1 MNKQEMRFK
10 EGEIELIKSVF
21 KDNEELLKTLRKI
34 FLPEI
39 TADAPLGQ
47 NIDLWMTIP
56 VGQMSEQQAIIN
68 LVARN
73 QLIQHIESQLLQLK
87 RLANTDAKTLEEAR
101 EQLKKDSTK

>member
-1 MNKQEMRFK
+1 MDNQEMRITK
-10 EGEIELIKSVF
+10 DEIGLIKSAF
-21 KDNEELLKTLRKI
+21 KGNTALLKILRKI

-56 VGQMSEQQAIIN
+56 VNQMTEQQAIIN

-73 QLIQHIESQLLQLK
+73 QLIQHIESQLLQL
-87 RLANTDAKTLEEAR
+87 RILAETDARTLEEAK
-101 EQLKKDSTK
+101 EALKKNSAK

>member
-1 MNKQEMRFK
+1 MRFK

>member
-1 MNKQEMRFK
+1 MRFK
-10 EGEIELIKSVF
+10 EGEIELIKAVF
-21 KDNEELLKTLRKI
+21 KDNEILLKTLRKI

-68 LVARN
+68 LVART

-87 RLANTDAKTLEEAR
+87 ILANTDVKTLEEAR
-101 EQLKKDSTK
+101 EQIKKDSTK

>member
-1 MNKQEMRFK
+1 MKQEMRFK
-10 EGEIELIKSVF
+10 EGEIELIKAVF
-21 KDNEELLKTLRKI
+21 KDNEILLKTLRKI

-68 LVARN
+68 LVART

-87 RLANTDAKTLEEAR
+87 ILANTDVKTLEEAR
-101 EQLKKDSTK
+101 EQIKKDSTK

>member
-1 MNKQEMRFK
+1 MRIK
-10 EGEIELIKSVF
+10 EEEIEMIKAAF
-21 KDNEELLKTLRKI
+21 KGNEKLLKILRKI

-56 VGQMSEQQAIIN
+56 VNQMSEQQAIIN

-73 QLIQHIESQLLQLK
+73 QLIQHIETQLLQL
-87 RLANTDAKTLEEAR
+87 RILAETDARTLEKAR
-101 EQLKKDSTK
+101 EALKKDSAK